1 MEHQNYFFGKYNLKG
16 ELIMKCE
23 MIIDIYRFSVLL
35 VSNAQ
40 TFVIVTFEFEMF
52 CGYCLIIVM

>member
-1 MEHQNYFFGKYNLKG
+1 
-16 ELIMKCE
+16 MKCE
-23 MIIDIYRFSVLL
+23 MIIEIYRFSVLL
-35 VSNAQ
+35 ISNAQ